1 MLGCVGR
8 LGSDIAIQP
17 GVVLAFSPWPCH
29 RLCGSAQLRARI
41 SEDRAMP
48 REAPPHRKRPLLR
61 RGTTEPSNLFVSNL
75 HNAPVCRDSSD
86 SALFD
91 CRKPLIG
98 MLFGLEA
105 HGIRRPAHP
114 LDRRRASTGRM
125 AEIDSVVLHRPHS
138 LLRRADFAT
147 RSKPRLT
154 RVRLPSPCRAAAW
167 RCGCIDGPADNA
179 SQSWRPS
186 HVKATSVANDSLL
199 RHVRAVQFRALYCLR
214 RANSEE

>member
-48 REAPPHRKRPLLR
+48 REAPPHRKRPLSR

-98 MLFGLEA
+98 LLFALEA
-105 HGIRRPAHP
+105 HGRRRPAHP
-114 LDRRRASTGRM
+114 LDRRRASTGRV

-138 LLRRADFAT
+138 LLRRADRAT

-154 RVRLPSPCRAAAW
+154 RVRLSLPCRTAAW
-167 RCGCIDGPADNA
+167 RCGCRRGVCR
-179 SQSWRPS
+179 SC
-186 HVKATSVANDSLL
+186 TSSI
-199 RHVRAVQFRALYCLR
+199 
-214 RANSEE
+214 

>member
-8 LGSDIAIQP
+8 FGSDIAIQP

-75 HNAPVCRDSSD
+75 HNTPVCRDSSD

-98 MLFGLEA
+98 RLFALEA
-105 HGIRRPAHP
+105 HGRRQPALP
-114 LDRRRASTGRM
+114 RDWRRASTGRV
-125 AEIDSVVLHRPHS
+125 AEIDSLVLHRPHS
-138 LLRRADFAT
+138 LLRRAEFPT
-147 RSKPRLT
+147 RSKPRLA
-154 RVRLPSPCRAAAW
+154 RVRLPTPCRPAAW
-167 RCGCIDGPADNA
+167 RCGLIDGTADSA

-186 HVKATSVANDSLL
+186 HVKPTSVTNDSLL
-199 RHVRAVQFRALYCLR
+199 RHVRAVQFRPLYCPR

>member
-61 RGTTEPSNLFVSNL
+61 RGTTDPSNLFVSNL

-98 MLFGLEA
+98 RLFALEA
-105 HGIRRPAHP
+105 HGVGRPAHP
-114 LDRRRASTGRM
+114 LDRRRASTGRV
-125 AEIDSVVLHRPHS
+125 AEIDSVVLHGHIRCCVALTSLRDRRPGRQGFGSPHRAGQRLGDAGAS
-138 LLRRADFAT
+138 TVPRTTLRRVGV
-147 RSKPRLT
+147 PRM
-154 RVRLPSPCRAAAW
+154 
-167 RCGCIDGPADNA
+167 
-179 SQSWRPS
+179 
-186 HVKATSVANDSLL
+186 
-199 RHVRAVQFRALYCLR
+199 
-214 RANSEE
+214 